1 MSKQGIAIHTYA
13 NPLRSNNNARL
24 MRIVETL
31 GQLDL
36 FDKVVVITGRDSDQ
50 ERSEPL
56 FENVFA
62 RRYKGLKSRKES
74 LLIKIFRGLLWI
86 SNIYS
91 YSLFKRVK
99 VINYVGPLELF
110 TVPFF
115 KYIKKSKTIY
125 YADDIV
131 TENRLSPSMEKIYSY
146 LEGKYLPKCD
156 KVIVVS
162 EGIKSWYEKKY
173 NIENV
178 EVIWNAPSRWEDI
191 QKKRELKDVLD
202 LPIPK
207 ESVKFGYIGT
217 LTTGRGLDILMRA
230 FSKLS
235 SEKHLLIAGYGPEE
249 KKVKEMAENFENI
262 HYIGPV
268 DWDKV
273 IQYTNSLDVGLVV
286 LENVSLN
293 YYHALPT
300 KLFEYLASGKPSIVS
315 NFPDMSKII
324 EMYDCGWQVE
334 PNYDSLFELLNS
346 LTMDDVMQKK
356 KNLGNHVKKF
366 IWENQCEKL
375 VNMYSK
381 LLE

>member
-1 MSKQGIAIHTYA
+1 
-13 NPLRSNNNARL
+13 

-31 GQLDL
+31 GKLDFL
-36 FDKVVVITGRDSDQ
+36 DTVVVITGRDPDQ

-62 RRYKGLKSRKES
+62 RRYKGLKSTKES
-74 LLIKIFRGLLWI
+74 LLIKILRGLLWI

-91 YSLFKRVK
+91 YSLFKKVK
-99 VINYVGPLELF
+99 VINYVGPLELL

-115 KYIKKSKTIY
+115 KYIKRSKTLY

-131 TENRLSPSMEKIYSY
+131 TENRLSPSMEKIYSH
-146 LEGKYLPKCD
+146 LERKYLKKCD

-162 EGIKSWYEKKY
+162 EGIRKWYEKKY
-173 NIENV
+173 NLNNV
-178 EVIWNAPSRWEDI
+178 EVIWNAPSKLEDV
-191 QKKRELKDVLD
+191 QKKKELREVLD
-202 LPIPK
+202 LNISK
-207 ESVKFGYIGT
+207 GSLKFGYIGT
-217 LTTGRGLDILMRA
+217 LTTGRGLDILLEA
-230 FSKLS
+230 FSKLGLQ
-235 SEKHLLIAGYGPEE
+235 KHLLIAGYGPEE
-249 KKVKEMAENFENI
+249 EKVKEMSKEFENI

-273 IQYTNSLDVGLVV
+273 IQFTNSLDVGLVV

-300 KLFEYLASGKPSIVS
+300 KLFEYLASQKPSIVS
-315 NFPDMSKII
+315 NFPDMSEII

-334 PNYDSLFELLNS
+334 PNYASLFESLNS

-356 KNLGNHVKKF
+356 KKLGNHVRKF
-366 IWENQCEKL
+366 TWENQHEKL
-375 VNMYSK
+375 ANIYRK